1 MKIRLTGLLIAAA
14 LLAGATDGD
23 RAADRAAIRAHID
36 RIFQAFIHKDLAEL
50 RATHAANWL
59 GYLQSSRKMIRGLDE
74 YMNDNAPFFDP
85 HSPYGMTSYKMREFE
100 MIFKGDAAFVAFVAE
115 VQYKSPD
122 GPFARTLRITD
133 FYTKENGAWIQ
144 TGSDTDIH
152 PETAAEQSQA
162 LRKLSEYEK
171 KDLLEARE
179 AVWRAYFAGDR
190 AALEKLLPEELL
202 TMEAGGG
209 WGNRQAV
216 LESSARF
223 AVGGGKLLRLEF
235 PKTEIQVYG
244 YTAIVYSSYVYEI
257 EQGGKPFTN
266 SGRATEVFVYRNG
279 AWVNPSW
286 HLDGK

>member
-1 MKIRLTGLLIAAA
+1 
-14 LLAGATDGD
+14 
-23 RAADRAAIRAHID
+23 
-36 RIFQAFIHKDLAEL
+36 
-50 RATHAANWL
+50 
-59 GYLQSSRKMIRGLDE
+59 
-74 YMNDNAPFFDP
+74 
-85 HSPYGMTSYKMREFE
+85 
-100 MIFKGDAAFVAFVAE
+100 VAFVAE

-152 PETAAEQSQA
+152 PETAAEQSQS

-202 TMEAGGG
+202 TMEAGGD

-223 AVGGGKLLRLEF
+223 AAGGGKLLRLEF

-244 YTAIVYSSYVYEI
+244 STAIVYSSYVYEI

-286 HLDGK
+286 HLDSK